1 MMFMGM
7 APFGALFAGWQA
19 ERIGA
24 PATVAI
30 GGVVCIIGSAIPS
43 PQRLPKLRPEA
54 RELILAQQPSA
65 GGPPD
70 DAIGAT

>member
-1 MMFMGM
+1 MGM

-30 GGVVCIIGSAIPS
+30 GGVVCIIGSAIFS
-43 PQRLPKLRPEA
+43 LRLPALRTEA
-54 RELILAQQPSA
+54 RELIVAQQEIG
-65 GGPPD
+65 GGP
-70 DAIGAT
+70 A